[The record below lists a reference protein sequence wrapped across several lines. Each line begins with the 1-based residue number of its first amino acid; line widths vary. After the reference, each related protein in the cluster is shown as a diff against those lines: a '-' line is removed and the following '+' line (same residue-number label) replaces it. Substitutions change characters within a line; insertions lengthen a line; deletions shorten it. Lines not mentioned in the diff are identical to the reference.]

1 MLVNFNFSLET
12 WVKNVEV
19 EADSMEEAIE
29 KLKQLSFLEL
39 AEGSVSDFTLENI
52 EGTIVRQD
60 LKVQATDIEYDFD
73 PEIIDI
79 SVIEYLKKFLP
90 TELVVTLEG
99 ITDSD
104 LDDLEDLVKDA
115 VFDET
120 NYEVKSLKFH
130 LLEKQ

>member
-1 MLVNFNFSLET
+1 MLVNFNFNLEA

-19 EADSMEEAIE
+19 EADSIEEATE

-39 AEGSVSDFTLENI
+39 VEGSVSDFTLENI
-52 EGTIVRQD
+52 EGNIVRQD

-73 PEIIDI
+73 PKIIDI

-90 TELVVTLEG
+90 TELVVTLKG

-104 LDDLEDLVKDA
+104 LDDLEDLVKYA

>member
-1 MLVNFNFSLET
+1 MLVNFNFSLEA

-19 EADSMEEAIE
+19 EADSMEEATE

-60 LKVQATDIEYDFD
+60 LKVQATDIEYKFD
-73 PEIIDI
+73 PKIMDI

-90 TELVVTLEG
+90 TELVVTLKG

-104 LDDLEDLVKDA
+104 LDDLEDLVKYA

>member
-1 MLVNFNFSLET
+1 MLVNFNFNLEA

-19 EADSMEEAIE
+19 EADSIEEATE

-60 LKVQATDIEYDFD
+60 LKVQATEIEYDFD

-90 TELVVTLEG
+90 TELVITLEG

-115 VFDET
+115 IFDET

>member
-1 MLVNFNFSLET
+1 MLVNFNFNLEA

-19 EADSMEEAIE
+19 EADSIEEATE

-52 EGTIVRQD
+52 EGTVVRQD

-99 ITDSD
+99 IADSD

-115 VFDET
+115 IFDET